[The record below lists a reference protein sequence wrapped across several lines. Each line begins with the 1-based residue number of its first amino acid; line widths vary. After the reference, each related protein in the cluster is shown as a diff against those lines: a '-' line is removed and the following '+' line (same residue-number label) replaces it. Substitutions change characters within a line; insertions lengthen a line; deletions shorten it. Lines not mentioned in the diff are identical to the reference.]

1 MKVIFIKPKISLG
14 QMQHVS
20 NVKDKYTHIQL
31 TSFYMVSEPSTRKIR
46 IHNGEKISLSINGV
60 EKTGQQ
66 LAND

>member
-1 MKVIFIKPKISLG
+1 
-14 QMQHVS
+14 MQHVS

-31 TSFYMVSEPSTRKIR
+31 TSFYMVSEPATRKIR